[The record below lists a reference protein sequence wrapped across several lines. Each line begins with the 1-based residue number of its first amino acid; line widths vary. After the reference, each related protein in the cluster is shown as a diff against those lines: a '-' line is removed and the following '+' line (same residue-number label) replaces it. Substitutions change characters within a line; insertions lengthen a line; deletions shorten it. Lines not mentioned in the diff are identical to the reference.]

1 MVKGFQPLAG
11 MDPSLPHPG
20 MERWPSDVVR
30 IDGRRGERNN
40 LAVLRTVADPNP
52 SKGHALPTR
61 CYRYLALALVVLGG
75 PFPMGV
81 RPAEDP
87 REWVAADELKRQGYS
102 NTRIPALSP

>member
-40 LAVLRTVADPNP
+40 LAVLRTVAGPNP
-52 SKGHALPTR
+52 PEGHDLPYR
-61 CYRYLALALVVLGG
+61 GHRYLALALLVFDG
-75 PFPMGV
+75 PFPVGT
-81 RPAEDP
+81 RPSEDP
-87 REWVAADELKRQGYS
+87 RELGGAVEASYQGQTNS
-102 NTRIPALSP
+102 